1 MDAACYKE
9 RYPDAKV
16 LCPES
21 DVDFFSKEL
30 KCGVDGTS
38 EINLR
43 GICEVHS
50 PSGFKDGVHE
60 TVLKLPLKVCI
71 LSNLFFLCKVA
82 YILPVGV

>member
-16 LCPES
+16 LCPER

-38 EINLR
+38 EDILR
-43 GICEVHS
+43 DICGVHS
-50 PSGFKDGVHE
+50 PMGLKDKFTE
-60 TVLKLPLKVCI
+60 TVLLLPLKVCI
-71 LSNLFFLCKVA
+71 LLNSFFMCKLA
-82 YILPVGV
+82 YILPVV